1 MNGVNTDIQSSLIA
15 TTEIRQYDAS
25 AKRIMGHRSIL
36 GNFLARVLPP
46 LKGMDPTYVGSLVSS
61 DIHIGTVPVNP
72 GLTNAEFMTA
82 SGDYV
87 VGFNTERNEINE
99 GEVRFDLICYVQMP
113 DGLAEVIVNIEMQKE
128 RPSEYPIPNRGL
140 YYACR
145 EISSQKE
152 RDFKGKE
159 YGRIKN
165 VYSIWICMNQTEN
178 SLCYYHLTKDQ
189 IMGDTD
195 WNANL
200 DMLNVIVIGIT
211 NELPEASEEND
222 LHRFLT
228 AIYSKNL
235 DSREILD
242 VLHRE
247 YDISITTELNEEV
260 NEMCNLGE
268 GIAERALAE
277 GLEQGLERGRMEA
290 TAEYVVSLH
299 NRGRSNPEIADTL
312 DLDIERVAAILH
324 ERGMA

>member
-1 MNGVNTDIQSSLIA
+1 
-15 TTEIRQYDAS
+15 
-25 AKRIMGHRSIL
+25 
-36 GNFLARVLPP
+36 
-46 LKGMDPTYVGSLVSS
+46 
-61 DIHIGTVPVNP
+61 
-72 GLTNAEFMTA
+72 
-82 SGDYV
+82 
-87 VGFNTERNEINE
+87 
-99 GEVRFDLICYVQMP
+99 
-113 DGLAEVIVNIEMQKE
+113 
-128 RPSEYPIPNRGL
+128 
-140 YYACR
+140 
-145 EISSQKE
+145 
-152 RDFKGKE
+152 
-159 YGRIKN
+159 
-165 VYSIWICMNQTEN
+165 
-178 SLCYYHLTKDQ
+178 
-189 IMGDTD
+189 MGDTD